1 MSSLVCKYR
10 NFNYKCV
17 EKETKRSFIFWT
29 VFLRLDVDDGDAKV
43 HPGHTVGN
51 TIFIRYSHRVITSIE
66 GQSTDVVVKI

>member
-51 TIFIRYSHRVITSIE
+51 TIFIIGTAIE
-66 GQSTDVVVKI
+66 SNNSDRGPKHCRRC